1 MTLLKSSQTKTNKIA
16 MFSLMEVIMS
26 IIFMMQ
32 GDVDD
37 AHDDGDGDGY
47 CKT

>member
-1 MTLLKSSQTKTNKIA
+1 
-16 MFSLMEVIMS
+16 MS

-37 AHDDGDGDGY
+37 ALDDGDGDDDDDGY

>member
-1 MTLLKSSQTKTNKIA
+1 

-26 IIFMMQ
+26 IILMMH

-37 AHDDGDGDGY
+37 AHDDDDDDDDGDGC